1 MSDIKKARELREMKE
16 EELTAR
22 MDELAA
28 EGMKLRFQ
36 QATMQLTATARPAQV
51 RREIARIKTILAERA
66 AQGAKA

>member
-1 MSDIKKARELREMKE
+1 MSDIKKAKELREMKDA
-16 EELTAR
+16 ELNER

-36 QATMQLTATARPAQV
+36 QATMQLTTTARPAQV

-66 AQGAKA
+66 GEGA

>member
-1 MSDIKKARELREMKE
+1 MSDIKKAKELRTLSDAD
-16 EELTAR
+16 LTER

-51 RREIARIKTILAERA
+51 RHEIARIKTILAERV
-66 AQGAKA
+66 AQGA